1 MPEPPTI
8 LLSVAASAWSS
19 ICPCSAAPA
28 PVATR
33 SCISTL
39 MCESVCIYCI
49 SDLNYHFQ
57 PLPTFSVLTLSFS
70 NIDYSDSCFSVSD
83 RPKKYE
89 NGNDFGDFLTIFI
102 PTYTHVNSFF
112 FSSMIV
118 ISRLPR
124 INFSF

>member
-1 MPEPPTI
+1 MP
-8 LLSVAASAWSS
+8 LLGVASALARL
-19 ICPCSAAPA
+19 PLL

-33 SCISTL
+33 SHISTL

-83 RPKKYE
+83 GPKKMKME
-89 NGNDFGDFLTIFI
+89 MILVIF
-102 PTYTHVNSFF
+102 
-112 FSSMIV
+112 
-118 ISRLPR
+118 
-124 INFSF
+124 